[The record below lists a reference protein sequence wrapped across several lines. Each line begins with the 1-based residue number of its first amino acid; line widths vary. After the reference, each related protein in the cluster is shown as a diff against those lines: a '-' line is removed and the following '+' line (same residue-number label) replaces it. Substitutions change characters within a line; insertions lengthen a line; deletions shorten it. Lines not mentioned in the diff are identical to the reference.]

1 MTAPAAPAKPMFHIS
16 ATNRDGEIEDWTEA
30 FADTQAAHRAL
41 IDRGYEIRLL
51 EPIVADVWEA
61 GRDREPTQGE
71 RDLRAAADKAEEQK
85 RLEDEL
91 MRRGKL
97 GTVANSWLT
106 GQRYRKSDLWDDD

>member
-16 ATNRDGEIEDWTEA
+16 ATNRDGGIEDWSEA
-30 FADTQAAHRAL
+30 FADLDAARRAL
-41 IDRGYEIRLL
+41 AERGYEVRLL
-51 EPIVADVWEA
+51 EPIAADVWEA

-71 RDLRAAADKAEEQK
+71 KDLRVAADAAEEQK

-106 GQRYRKSDLWDDD
+106 GRRYRKSDLWDDE